1 MASSRE
7 LLRDPDEMSRR
18 ELQVALNVWDL
29 PATGTTAALRTRYS
43 NERDKRIS
51 ALQLQP
57 PASNPSSLLSC
68 PIGYSTPIKS
78 TSNFASRMKTSS
90 IAATSTAIASD
101 GLPDVLQG
109 KKRKKASPKEKR
121 LKRYRSNCPGPVR
134 QRIDRAKTQRM
145 YLVKCGDIQED
156 LRCEFVVLG
165 STGNVYTVS
174 IQRIPSCTCPDYA
187 KGNLCKHILFV
198 LLKVMSLDPNSPLI
212 YQAAWIE
219 SELRAMFGQMLIR
232 FRNVSGAYNNVMA
245 NEAVRATFAKLERG
259 DDVED
264 DDDNNNKDGN
274 HAARK
279 AMEEDDCPICYD
291 PMVKT
296 EATTYCRARCGAN
309 FHQECIR
316 GWLRQQGQKATCP
329 MCREP
334 WEVKSVASPEGY
346 TNLGK
351 LQGQQ
356 STRDT
361 STYHYS
367 TYNYKRRR
375 YR

>member
-1 MASSRE
+1 MASRE

-51 ALQLQP
+51 ALLP
-57 PASNPSSLLSC
+57 PSAPNPSSSSSSF
-68 PIGYSTPIKS
+68 PVDYSTPTKS
-78 TSNFASRMKTSS
+78 ASNFASRMASEMTTSA
-90 IAATSTAIASD
+90 IAAASTAIALN
-101 GLPDVLQG
+101 GLADIGQG
-109 KKRKKASPKEKR
+109 QKSKKKSPPEKR
-121 LKRYRSNCPGPVR
+121 LKRYRSKCPGPVR

-165 STGNVYTVS
+165 STGNVYTVA
-174 IQRIPSCTCPDYA
+174 IQKIPSCTCPDYA

-245 NEAVRATFAKLERG
+245 NEAVRATFAKLEKG

-264 DDDNNNKDGN
+264 DDDNKDGS
-274 HAARK
+274 HAERK

-361 STYHYS
+361 STYS
-367 TYNYKRRR
+367 SYKRRR